1 MTPAIVLEPEVGFDA
16 VAAALR
22 GWDGGPADRHP
33 WLGGEPISANWTRGG
48 REVHYSANPAINL
61 RVLSGSGA
69 ADIGA
74 ALPALDPERIRALAR
89 SDDLESALLGITAA
103 GLCEDLGAAADLES
117 LAGDPRPQV
126 AAAAGLALARLGA
139 TVLQVGA
146 DRIAERRRRAP
157 DRDPV
162 FGLIGPPA
170 ARRQLIRELASTP
183 LASRPRQLE
192 LVRAALHDD
201 DWEVRW
207 SAVLAAHDLRLPELL
222 SDIRHCPRADRAHRL
237 DREILEAVREAVGR
251 RLAGSEPT
259 LPGALRVLAILDGS
273 QEPRD
278 RAWALIG
285 ALRRPLP
292 ATEPQAAPEGFCT
305 VPAVLHQLG
314 DPDLPGAPPRAA
326 VPARPIVIHR
336 DVVPDVAAAGVP
348 AALATLSARLRTPL
362 RLPRAEELEMA
373 VRGPDGRRHPW
384 GNGRERRTAEIDS
397 PWGLHRPLDGPEWVA
412 SDGGLLA
419 LGPALECC
427 CGPLGTP
434 PSAGLRPVLDR

>member
-33 WLGGEPISANWTRGG
+33 WLGGEPISASWTRDG

-69 ADIGA
+69 ADAAA
-74 ALPALDPERIRALAR
+74 ALPTLAPERMRALAR

-103 GLCEDLGAAADLES
+103 GLCEDLSAADDLEA

-126 AAAAGLALARLGA
+126 AAAAGLALRRLGA
-139 TVLQVGA
+139 TVLQMGA

-162 FGLIGPPA
+162 FGLLGPPA
-170 ARRQLIRELASTP
+170 ARRQLIRELAATP
-183 LASRPRQLE
+183 PASRPRQLE
-192 LVRAALHDD
+192 VVRAALHDD

-207 SAVLAAHDLRLPELL
+207 SAVLAAHDLRLGELL
-222 SDIRHCPRADRAHRL
+222 SDIRHCPRADRAHRR
-237 DREILEAVREAVGR
+237 DRDILEAVREAVGR
-251 RLAGSEPT
+251 RLAGAEPT
-259 LPGALRVLAILDGS
+259 LPGALRVLAILDGV

-292 ATEPQAAPEGFCT
+292 ATEPEPALEGFRT
-305 VPAVLHQLG
+305 VPGVLHHLG

-326 VPARPIVIHR
+326 VPPRPIVIHR
-336 DVVPDVAAAGVP
+336 DVVPDVPADDVP
-348 AALATLSARLRTPL
+348 AALAELSRQLSMPL
-362 RLPRAEELEMA
+362 RLPLPDELEMA
-373 VRGPDGRRHPW
+373 VRGPDGRRYPW

-397 PWGLHRPLDGPEWVA
+397 PWGLRRPLDGAEWVA
-412 SDGGLLA
+412 HGERLLA
-419 LGPALECC
+419 LGPALEGC
-427 CGPLGTP
+427 CGPHGRP
-434 PSAGLRPVLDR
+434 ASAGLRPVLDR

>member
-33 WLGGEPISANWTRGG
+33 WLGGEPISASWTRDG

-69 ADIGA
+69 SEAAA
-74 ALPALDPERIRALAR
+74 ALPALAPERMRALAR

-103 GLCEDLGAAADLES
+103 GLCEDFSAADDLEA

-126 AAAAGLALARLGA
+126 AAAAGLALRRLGA
-139 TVLQVGA
+139 TVLQMGA

-162 FGLIGPPA
+162 FGLLGPPA
-170 ARRQLIRELASTP
+170 ARRQLIRELAATP
-183 LASRPRQLE
+183 PASRPRQLE
-192 LVRAALHDD
+192 VVRAALHDD

-207 SAVLAAHDLRLPELL
+207 SAVLAAYDLRLGELL
-222 SDIRHCPRADRAHRL
+222 ADIRQCPRADRAHRV

-251 RLAGSEPT
+251 RLAGCAPT
-259 LPGALRVLAILDGS
+259 LPGAVRVLAILDGA
-273 QEPRD
+273 QEPHD

-292 ATEPQAAPEGFCT
+292 ATEPEPAPKGFCT
-305 VPAVLHQLG
+305 VPAVLHHLG
-314 DPDLPGAPPRAA
+314 DPDVPGAPPRAV
-326 VPARPIVIHR
+326 VPATPIVIHR
-336 DVVPDVAAAGVP
+336 EVVPDLPAEGVP
-348 AALATLSARLRTPL
+348 AALAELSAQLRMPL
-362 RLPRAEELEMA
+362 RLPLPDELEMA

-384 GNGRERRTAEIDS
+384 GNGRARRTAEIES
-397 PWGLHRPLDGPEWVA
+397 PWGLHGPLAGPEWVA
-412 SDGGLLA
+412 REGTLLA
-419 LGPALECC
+419 LGPAVECC
-427 CGPLGTP
+427 CGPLAP
-434 PSAGLRPVLDR
+434 AASAGLRAVLDR